1 MLVMNDT
8 IKQNVQ
14 WFPGH
19 MAKTRRKIKESL
31 PLVDAVVEILDARI
45 PRSSQNPEI
54 AEIIG
59 EKPHIAIL
67 NKCDIADDAATKK
80 WLEYFRQNGIYALAL
95 DCKTGKGLNRFVPL
109 VNEVLKDKIQSNI
122 DKGMAGRQIRLMVVG
137 IPNTGKSSFINKMAG
152 KKRAEV
158 ADKAGVTRHNQWFA
172 IGGGLELLDTPG
184 VLWPKFED
192 PEVGDKLA
200 FVGSVKDQVVDIETL
215 AVRFL
220 RVMRDFYPER
230 LTERY
235 KIENF
240 DSEHI
245 YEIVT
250 IASVE
255 VRYKGQETVI
265 RALAYLK
272 KLGQNNFRY
281 HLIGGGDDSFLRKLS
296 SDLNVSDQVI
306 FHGSLNH
313 EQVMDF
319 LNDAD
324 IYIQPSK
331 QEGLPRSLIEGM
343 SRGLL
348 CYGTNVAGNPE
359 LLSPEMLISRKR
371 NNYIELA
378 EKLPKIDRDLCKD
391 QAQKNFAKAKRYED
405 PILDEKRKCLFR
417 AFKEQ
422 IKYE

>member
-109 VNEVLKDKIQSNI
+109 VNEVLKDKIKSNI
-122 DKGMAGRQIRLMVVG
+122 EKGMAGRQIRLMVVG

-240 DSEHI
+240 EELEP
-245 YEIVT
+245 YEILELIGKKRGMIMRGGVVDT
-250 IASVE
+250 ERASVMLLDE
-255 VRYKGQETVI
+255 YRGG
-265 RALAYLK
+265 
-272 KLGQNNFRY
+272 KLGKIT
-281 HLIGGGDDSFLRKLS
+281 LDG
-296 SDLNVSDQVI
+296 
-306 FHGSLNH
+306 
-313 EQVMDF
+313 
-319 LNDAD
+319 
-324 IYIQPSK
+324 IY
-331 QEGLPRSLIEGM
+331 
-343 SRGLL
+343 
-348 CYGTNVAGNPE
+348 
-359 LLSPEMLISRKR
+359 
-371 NNYIELA
+371 
-378 EKLPKIDRDLCKD
+378 
-391 QAQKNFAKAKRYED
+391 
-405 PILDEKRKCLFR
+405 
-417 AFKEQ
+417 
-422 IKYE
+422 